1 MPRNTA
7 NGLFTKPPGLNGKQM
22 LVTIRRTQK
31 KSLGLD
37 MAPLI
42 DMVFLLLIF
51 FMLSAHFIEETGI
64 SLELPQSKVAGASR
78 PIPLTVSIDKQGR
91 VFVDEVEVG
100 LRDLRQALQ
109 MRLTET
115 GRKEVVVK
123 SDRDCRVQILVSV
136 MDEIRLAGARGLLL
150 SAEEKDR

>member
-1 MPRNTA
+1 
-7 NGLFTKPPGLNGKQM
+7 M
-22 LVTIRRTQK
+22 LVNIRRTQK

-78 PIPLTVSIDKQGR
+78 PTPLTVSIDRQGR

-109 MRLTET
+109 MRLAET
-115 GRKEVVVK
+115 SRKEVVVK
-123 SDRDCRVQILVSV
+123 SDRDCRVQTLVSV

-150 SAEEKDR
+150 SAEGKDR

>member
-1 MPRNTA
+1 
-7 NGLFTKPPGLNGKQM
+7 M
-22 LVTIRRTQK
+22 LVNIRRTQK

-37 MAPLI
+37 MTPLI

-64 SLELPQSKVAGASR
+64 SLELPHSKVAGASR
-78 PIPLTVSIDKQGR
+78 PIPLAVSIDKQGR

-100 LRDLRQALQ
+100 LRDLRQVLQ
-109 MRLTET
+109 MRLAET
-115 GRKEVVVK
+115 SRKEVVVK
-123 SDRDCRVQILVSV
+123 SDRDCRVQTLVSV

>member
-1 MPRNTA
+1 
-7 NGLFTKPPGLNGKQM
+7 M
-22 LVTIRRTQK
+22 LVSIRRSKK

-64 SLELPQSKVAGASR
+64 SLELPQSKVAGTSR
-78 PIPLTVSIDKQGR
+78 PTPLTVSIDRQGR

-109 MRLTET
+109 TRLAET
-115 GRKEVVVK
+115 SKKEVVVK
-123 SDRDCRVQILVSV
+123 SDRDCRVQTLVSV

>member
-1 MPRNTA
+1 
-7 NGLFTKPPGLNGKQM
+7 M
-22 LVTIRRTQK
+22 LVSIRRSKK

-78 PIPLTVSIDKQGR
+78 PTPLTVSIDRQGR

-109 MRLTET
+109 MRLAET
-115 GRKEVVVK
+115 SRKEVVVK
-123 SDRDCRVQILVSV
+123 SDRDCLVQILVSV

-150 SAEEKDR
+150 SAEGKDR

>member
-1 MPRNTA
+1 
-7 NGLFTKPPGLNGKQM
+7 
-22 LVTIRRTQK
+22 
-31 KSLGLD
+31 

-78 PIPLTVSIDKQGR
+78 PIPLTVSIDRQGR

-100 LRDLRQALQ
+100 LRDLRQTLQ
-109 MRLTET
+109 MRLAET
-115 GRKEVVVK
+115 SRKEVVVK
-123 SDRDCRVQILVSV
+123 SDRDCRVQTLVSV

-150 SAEEKDR
+150 SAEGKDR

>member
-1 MPRNTA
+1 
-7 NGLFTKPPGLNGKQM
+7 M

-64 SLELPQSKVAGASR
+64 SLELPRSKVAGASR
-78 PIPLTVSIDKQGR
+78 PIPLTVSIDRQGR
-91 VFVDEVEVG
+91 VFVDEIEVG

-109 MRLTET
+109 MRLAET

-123 SDRDCRVQILVSV
+123 SDRDCRVQTLVSV